1 MALITAHH
9 FFKPNLDPGEKIL
22 FVFHRHPFVMLGDIL
37 RLSFTGIFVP
47 LFFYYLFPEVGLF
60 FILWMIMTGIRLF
73 YVVATWYHDA
83 LLITTVSLIKV
94 DWHGFFHRSSS
105 RLEYPKIDGLSYT
118 IKGFRRTIFH
128 YGDVSVGQIN
138 GGSALTIK
146 DCMNPSKVERVV
158 LSHQE
163 NFVSDQSLKD
173 ASTLKDLLTT
183 MLRHHAK
190 TKGVPSSKKETATE

>member
-1 MALITAHH
+1 MALGAAHYL
-9 FFKPNLDPGEKIL
+9 FKSNLDPGEKIL
-22 FVFHRHPFVMLGDIL
+22 FVFHRHPFVVAKELL
-37 RLSFTGIFVP
+37 RLGFIGVFVP

-60 FILWMIMTGIRLF
+60 FIMWIVVTGIRLF
-73 YVVATWYHDA
+73 YLFATYYHDA
-83 LLITTVSLIKV
+83 LLVTTVSLIKV

-118 IKGFRRTIFH
+118 IKGFRRTIFN
-128 YGDVSVGQIN
+128 YGDVSIGQIN

-146 DCMNPSKVERVV
+146 DCINPSKVERVV

-190 TKGVPSSKKETATE
+190 TKGVPTKKETAAE